1 MRLGSLASI
10 LCSIIWEVRVRNKI
24 RNLNDRLAES
34 GNRPLMIMVVIAMV
48 IAQLGLLAPLD
59 AVLLSARNRAHP
71 HSASG
76 EVAIVAVDDA
86 SIETQGEWPWPR
98 PKIAELVRRLDAA
111 GAQKIAFEHVFAPSS
126 DLRGTQELA
135 AAFAALPERP
145 VIGADIRADE
155 RTGALHLKAP
165 DPRLAA
171 QATLAV
177 VGFVDD
183 GFGRIWQTHTRMQV
197 DGRTLPGLSSALA
210 GSNANNA
217 SAQWI
222 DYSLKTETIPL
233 ISAQAVM
240 SDRAEA
246 LIKGR
251 RILISS
257 SRMRLPMPGSWT
269 VPPAVI
275 HATAAE
281 TMIEGR
287 QLYLGWLPGF
297 LLGALG
303 AFLVWRGRRLVAHG
317 AAVATALVLLGGPIW
332 LESRLIFGD
341 YVPGLF
347 LLFGMAIWRGWRS
360 YRRGG
365 ERTNTLSGLPN
376 LLAMRDVAAT
386 REDKVIAI
394 RVKNYAQL
402 AAALS
407 QQEATLV
414 KQIIARLKTVCV
426 TPIFHGDDGIFCWVA
441 GPVDPQLLADQLETL
456 ANSFLHPFDVKGV
469 KVDVGLAFGVEN
481 GGTTDIAARFASALV
496 AADEAATAGQHWKI
510 YDPARLDEA
519 EWKMSLLGQMDAAI
533 DNGEVWV
540 AYQAKYDV
548 RQNRI
553 TGAEALARWTH
564 PERGSIPLDEFIP
577 VAEANGRID
586 KLTYFVLDQALTLAS
601 AMGPDFN
608 IAVNLSANMFGKA
621 GFVSKVQDLL
631 SRHGVRPT
639 NLTLEVTESAAA
651 QSEAEMLTT
660 LTALVQLGIC
670 VSIDDYGTGYSTL
683 EYLKKIQATELK
695 IDRGFVG
702 AMDRNRSD
710 RLLVNATIKLAHSL
724 GQKVV
729 AEGVETKETLEMLSK
744 MGCDKVQGYYISR
757 PIAAPD
763 FIDFM
768 AQRAASRAA

>member
-1 MRLGSLASI
+1 MRLGSLTSI
-10 LCSIIWEVRVRNKI
+10 LWGFSWEVRVREKI

-48 IAQLGLLAPLD
+48 IAELGMFAPLD
-59 AVLLSARNRAHP
+59 AGLLSLRNQMHP
-71 HSASG
+71 HAASG
-76 EVAIVAVDDA
+76 QIAIVAIDDDA
-86 SIETQGEWPWPR
+86 IAAQGEWPWPR
-98 PKIAELVRRLDAA
+98 AKIAQLVRRLDAA
-111 GAQKIAFEHVFAPSS
+111 GARKIAFEHIFTPSS
-126 DLRGTQELA
+126 DARGSEELA

-145 VIGADIRADE
+145 IIGADVRADE
-155 RTGALHLKAP
+155 RKGTLRMREP
-165 DPRLAA
+165 DPQLAK
-171 QATLAV
+171 QAILAS

-183 GFGRIWQTHTRMQV
+183 GFGRIWQVDPKTRV
-197 DGRTLPGLSSALA
+197 DGRTLAGLSSALVDY
-210 GSNANNA
+210 NANN
-217 SAQWI
+217 STPQWI
-222 DYSLKTETIPL
+222 DYSLNTASIPWV
-233 ISAQAVM
+233 SAQAVM
-240 SDRAEA
+240 SGQADT
-246 LIKGR
+246 LLKGR
-251 RILISS
+251 RVLISS
-257 SRMRLPMPGSWT
+257 ARTRVPMPGGWAVS
-269 VPPAVI
+269 PAVI
-275 HATAAE
+275 HAAAAE
-281 TMIEGR
+281 TMLAGR
-287 QLYLGWLPGF
+287 QSYIGWLPSF

-317 AAVATALVLLGGPIW
+317 AAVATALALLGGPIW
-332 LESRLIFGD
+332 LESRFVFGD
-341 YVPGLF
+341 YVAGLF

-414 KQIIARLKTVCV
+414 KQIIARLKTICV

-456 ANSFLHPFDVKGV
+456 ANSFLHPFDVKGI

-564 PERGSIPLDEFIP
+564 PERGSIPPDEFIP

-586 KLTYFVLDQALTLAS
+586 KLTYFVLDQALALAA
-601 AMGPDFN
+601 AMAPDFN

-631 SRHGVRPT
+631 SRHGVCPT

-763 FIDFM
+763 FIDFI
-768 AQRAASRAA
+768 AERAASRAA

>member
-1 MRLGSLASI
+1 MRLGSLTSI
-10 LCSIIWEVRVRNKI
+10 LWGIIWEARVREKI

-34 GNRPLMIMVVIAMV
+34 SNRPLMIMVVIAMV
-48 IAQLGLLAPLD
+48 IAQLGLFAPLD

-71 HSASG
+71 HPASG
-76 EVAIVAVDDA
+76 QVAIVAVDDA
-86 SIETQGEWPWPR
+86 SIGAHGEWPWPR

-111 GAQKIAFEHVFAPSS
+111 GAQKIAFEHVFTPSS
-126 DLRGTQELA
+126 DVRGTQELA
-135 AAFAALPERP
+135 AAFAALPQRP

-155 RTGALHLKAP
+155 RTGALLLKAP

-183 GFGRIWQTHTRMQV
+183 GFGRIWQTHPRMQV
-197 DGRTLPGLSSALA
+197 DGRTLPGLPSALA
-210 GSNANNA
+210 GFNANNA
-217 SAQWI
+217 TAQWI

-240 SDRAEA
+240 SGRAEA
-246 LIKGR
+246 FIKGR

-275 HATAAE
+275 HATAVE

-287 QLYLGWLPGF
+287 QLYLGWLPGL

-303 AFLVWRGRRLVAHG
+303 AVLVWRGRRLVAHG
-317 AAVATALVLLGGPIW
+317 AAVVTALVLLGGPIW
-332 LESRLIFGD
+332 LESQLIFGD

-376 LLAMRDVAAT
+376 LLAMRDVAVT
-386 REDKVIAI
+386 PEDKVIAI

-414 KQIIARLKTVCV
+414 KQIIARLKAICV
-426 TPIFHGDDGIFCWVA
+426 TRIFHGDDGIFCWVA
-441 GPVDPQLLADQLETL
+441 GPVDPQPLADQLETL
-456 ANSFLHPFDVKGV
+456 ANSFLHPFDVKGF

-496 AADEAATAGQHWKI
+496 AADEAASAGQHWKV

-564 PERGSIPLDEFIP
+564 PERGSIPPDEFIP

-586 KLTYFVLDQALTLAS
+586 KLTYFVLDQALTLAA

-621 GFVSKVQDLL
+621 GFVPKVQDLL

-768 AQRAASRAA
+768 AERAASRAA